1 MAHSST
7 ILSQM
12 LKFFSRHE
20 FQKLVLKH
28 QAEYHARGV
37 TSWSHFVAMLYGQ
50 LAGQDALRGIEAG
63 LATQGNN
70 LYHMGAQPVSRPTLS
85 YANAHCPASLFED
98 LFSLMLSKCQT
109 VAPHH
114 KFRFKN
120 PLYSLDASTISLCL
134 SLFDWAK
141 FRKTKGAVKLH
152 VKFNHSG
159 YLPTFLRVTTGKL
172 HEKKILPL
180 VPLEKGDVLVMDRG
194 YLDFT
199 LLQNLTK
206 QGVFFVTRLK
216 SNSAFRVVERHE
228 KKHPNI
234 LADQI
239 IRMIVFNT
247 RRKYPYPLR
256 RVVARDPKTKKRV
269 VLVTNQF
276 QWAASTIAAVYKD
289 RWQIEL
295 FFKTLK
301 QQLKVK
307 SFVGTSLNAL
317 LSQLWTAMIAYLML
331 SYMKFKSKF
340 AWSLYTLSS
349 ILPTNLFSRRNL
361 WDWLN
366 QPFKATSEVF
376 LLTKQAGF
384 DFG

>member
-1 MAHSST
+1 
-7 ILSQM
+7 M

-20 FQKLVLKH
+20 FQKLVLKN

-50 LAGQDALRGIEAG
+50 LAGQDSLRSIEAG

-70 LYHMGAQPVSRPTLS
+70 LYHLGAQPINRPSLS
-85 YANAHCPASLFED
+85 YANANRPAALFED

-159 YLPTFLRVTTGKL
+159 YLPAFLRVTTGKV
-172 HEKKILPL
+172 HEKRIAPL
-180 VPLEKGDVLVMDRG
+180 VPLEKGDVIVMDRG
-194 YLDFT
+194 YLDFVF
-199 LLQNLTK
+199 LENLTK
-206 QGVFFVTRLK
+206 QGIFFVTRLK
-216 SNSAFRVVERHE
+216 SNSAFRVVERRE
-228 KKHPNI
+228 KVHPNI

-239 IRMIVFNT
+239 IQMIVFNT
-247 RRKYPYPLR
+247 RRKYPCRLR
-256 RVVARDPKTKKRV
+256 RVVARDPETKKRV
-269 VLVTNQF
+269 ILLTNQF

-307 SFVGTSLNAL
+307 SFVGTSENAL

-366 QPFKATSEVF
+366 QPFKATSGVF
-376 LLTKQAGF
+376 PIPKQAGF

>member
-1 MAHSST
+1 MRSGA
-7 ILSQM
+7 
-12 LKFFSRHE
+12 LKPGSPH
-20 FQKLVLKH
+20 K
-28 QAEYHARGV
+28 GT
-37 TSWSHFVAMLYGQ
+37 TSITWVPNPSPDPPCPTPTPIVPPAF
-50 LAGQDALRGIEAG
+50 LR
-63 LATQGNN
+63 
-70 LYHMGAQPVSRPTLS
+70 
-85 YANAHCPASLFED
+85 D

-234 LADQI
+234 LADQT
-239 IRMIVFNT
+239 IRMIGFNT
-247 RRKYPYPLR
+247 RRKYPYPLQ

>member
-1 MAHSST
+1 
-7 ILSQM
+7 M

-20 FQKLVLKH
+20 FQNLVLKH
-28 QAEYHARGV
+28 RAEYHARGV

-63 LATQGNN
+63 LATQSNN
-70 LYHMGAQPVSRPTLS
+70 LYHLGAQPICRPSLS
-85 YANAHCPASLFED
+85 YANANRPASLFED

-159 YLPTFLRVTTGKL
+159 YLPTFLRMTPGNI
-172 HEKKILPL
+172 HEKNILPL
-180 VPLEKGDVLVMDRG
+180 VPLEKGDVMVMDRG
-194 YLDFT
+194 YLDFA

-216 SNSAFRVVERHE
+216 SNSSFRVVERHE
-228 KKHPNI
+228 KTRSNI
-234 LADQI
+234 VADQI
-239 IRMIVFNT
+239 IELRDFHT
-247 RRKYPYPLR
+247 RLKYSHRLR
-256 RVVARDPKTKKRV
+256 RVVARDPETKKRV
-269 VLVTNQF
+269 VLLTNQF
-276 QWAASTIAAVYKD
+276 QLAASTIAAVYKD

-307 SFVGTSLNAL
+307 SFVGTSPNAL

-340 AWSLYTLSS
+340 VWPLYTLSS
-349 ILPTNLFSRRNL
+349 ILPVNLFCRRNL

-366 QPFKATSEVF
+366 HPFKPSSDGF
-376 LLTKQAGF
+376 PIPKQAGF